1 LEFKSNVSPEDA
13 VYVRRN
19 IFVTN
24 PESAKGGQDAPNLQT
39 LKSLIPTAKNN
50 QTRVVSKQDLL
61 ARIYTLPS
69 EFGRVFRASIADN
82 PINPLSI
89 MIYLISLDSFG
100 RMVPAPDSLKLN
112 LSNYLNEFRLISDA
126 YDVLDAKVINFGIT
140 YEIYLDKKVNKQQTV
155 INVNNRIA
163 EAFDRKYFQIDQPI
177 VVDDV
182 VNVIIN
188 TPGVISLADLRI
200 FPKTGSERDRTYSEF
215 QFNFESSTKKGII
228 RAPLGSIFELRY
240 PSFDVVGAAV

>member
-1 LEFKSNVSPEDA
+1 
-13 VYVRRN
+13 
-19 IFVTN
+19 
-24 PESAKGGQDAPNLQT
+24 
-39 LKSLIPTAKNN
+39 LKALIPTAKNN
-50 QTRVVSKQDLL
+50 QSRIVSRQDLL

-69 EFGRVFRASIADN
+69 EFGRVFRASVADN

-89 MIYLISLDSFG
+89 VIYLVSLDADG
-100 RMVPAPDSLKLN
+100 RLVPSPDSLKLN

-140 YEIYLDKKVNKQQTV
+140 YEIYLDRKVNRQQT
-155 INVNNRIA
+155 ILNVNNRIA
-163 EAFDRKYFQIDQPI
+163 DAFDRKYFQIDQPI

-200 FPKTGSERDRTYSEF
+200 FPKTGTERNREYSDF

-228 RAPLGSIFELRY
+228 RAPMGSIFELRY
-240 PSFDVVGAAV
+240 PSFDVIGAAV